1 MSILSRNI
9 QALMLQQNLSGRK
22 LAKAAGGVGLSFVY
36 DILSGKS
43 RAPTLFRLQ
52 KVAAVLGTTAED
64 LCADRDTMNK
74 LNKLDQDRMVARGK
88 LEDTQEYQ
96 AREAALQAY
105 MAALRA
111 WEAATEEKLEAAQ
124 EYRAR
129 EAALQAY
136 KAAFEKVEASPEY
149 QAWRDA
155 SDAFW
160 AAKRESEVYNG

>member
-1 MSILSRNI
+1 
-9 QALMLQQNLSGRK
+9 MLQQNLSGRK
-22 LAKAAGGVGLSFVY
+22 LAKVAGVGLSFVY

-64 LCADRDTMNK
+64 LCTDRDTMNK

-96 AREAALQAY
+96 AH

-160 AAKRESEVYNG
+160 AAKRKSEKNNG